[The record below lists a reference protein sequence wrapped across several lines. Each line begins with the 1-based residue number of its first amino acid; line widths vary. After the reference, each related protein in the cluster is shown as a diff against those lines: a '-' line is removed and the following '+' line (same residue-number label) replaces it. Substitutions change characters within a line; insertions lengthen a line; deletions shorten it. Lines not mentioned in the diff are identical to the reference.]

1 MKIYT
6 AGTHQTKMSLPR
18 QSVLSEQI
26 HVQPQPSMIHLNNDD
41 QDMVIHDQYLKENSN
56 FLKMN
61 ENPEKNLTGY
71 GFNFNRF
78 GQTM

>member
-1 MKIYT
+1 
-6 AGTHQTKMSLPR
+6 
-18 QSVLSEQI
+18 
-26 HVQPQPSMIHLNNDD
+26 MIRLNDDD

-61 ENPEKNLTGY
+61 ENPEQILPGY

-78 GQTM
+78 G